1 MNNKQLVITG
11 ATKGIGRAILEIFA
25 FHGFDVIAN
34 ARTLSDLTSLEK
46 WFHESYPN
54 QNISIV
60 ALDIAQKADRESFC
74 TFLKDKKVD
83 VLVNNAG
90 VFLPGAI
97 HLEENGVLDKMIET
111 NLYSAYDTTRAV
123 VPNMKLQ
130 KEGTIFNV
138 CSTASITAYENGGS
152 YCISKFALL
161 GFSKVLRQELKS
173 FGIRVTSILP
183 GATFTASWEGV
194 EIPEERFMPA
204 KDIAKTIWEVYQLS
218 DRTVVEEIVLR
229 PMLGDL

>member
-34 ARTLSDLTSLEK
+34 ARTLSDLISLEK